1 MSEFKAITTQEEF
14 EMRLKE
20 RLEQKER
27 NVLKKFE
34 GYTSPEDLETIKSD
48 YQSKIDT
55 LNQSISDKDSQYSSE
70 IEGYIQKIADYE
82 TDSVKTRVA
91 IDMGIPLKLKDRLK
105 GNRSVAELLSGLY
118 SPAPPLASSEHT
130 MTAEDE
136 KKLKLENGYKEM
148 AKKLGGY

>member
-1 MSEFKAITTQEEF
+1 
-14 EMRLKE
+14 MRLKE

-27 NVLKKFE
+27 NVLKKIRGNINFA
-34 GYTSPEDLETIKSD
+34 GRFGNYQSD

-105 GNRSVAELLSGLY
+105 GTTEDEIRADAELYLVCI
-118 SPAPPLASSEHT
+118 PL
-130 MTAEDE
+130 
-136 KKLKLENGYKEM
+136 LRL
-148 AKKLGGY
+148 